1 MEMDIIIA
9 SAMIVLFLL
18 AIFVVNYLGLYY
30 ISKKTESKPSD

>member
-9 SAMIVLFLL
+9 SVMIVLFLL
-18 AIFVVNYLGLYY
+18 AMAVVNYLGLYY